1 MIYIKKEGA
10 LLRKDHGIVILIINK
25 ETLTNLVYTSFKY
38 NSRIIIVSRKGMFTI
53 ETSPRTKGAEQL
65 RICLLLIFSAILPA
79 QINRQRD
86 FYMGKRSLL
95 KAVQEA
101 LPLLILTAVSTVIGY
116 YGSLLALFLMLMVYL
131 LIKHIEGNIE
141 LYANKTLL
149 TVFYLVYAIL
159 MMHTLLV
166 SFGIY
171 DVIRLDAENIKVLVK
186 AAGVLLSIILLRI
199 NNISMRNFSWTL
211 SKGQILGTL
220 ILASAFICITVLFD
234 GLRFFNDFNGD
245 IAKFSLYVLKILVLV
260 AFLKSFYAGEY

>member
-1 MIYIKKEGA
+1 
-10 LLRKDHGIVILIINK
+10 
-25 ETLTNLVYTSFKY
+25 
-38 NSRIIIVSRKGMFTI
+38 
-53 ETSPRTKGAEQL
+53 
-65 RICLLLIFSAILPA
+65 
-79 QINRQRD
+79 
-86 FYMGKRSLL
+86 MGKRSLL

-131 LIKHIEGNIE
+131 LRKHIEGNIE

-186 AAGVLLSIILLRI
+186 AAGVLLSLILLRI
-199 NNISMRNFSWTL
+199 TNISVKNFSWTL

-220 ILASAFICITVLFD
+220 ILASAFICITVIFD

-245 IAKFSLYVLKILVLV
+245 IVTFCLYVLKILVLV
-260 AFLKSFYAGEY
+260 AFFEEFLCRGILISALKAYSLSEWKINLIQAFLFGILHYARYIERGIGLALLTTSYQIVIGYFLGKLYFKTKTLIPGIILHLLWDIV